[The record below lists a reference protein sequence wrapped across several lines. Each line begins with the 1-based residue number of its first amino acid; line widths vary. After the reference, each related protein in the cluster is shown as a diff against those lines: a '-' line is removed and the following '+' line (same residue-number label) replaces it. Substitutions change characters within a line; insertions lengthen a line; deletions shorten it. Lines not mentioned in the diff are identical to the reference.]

1 MSELEITDETKIKK
15 LVDEKQKLICDYSKT
30 LINNGN
36 ANKEKVAINDFN
48 GNLLSAIAVI
58 RGDIRTQQI
67 IAYNLSKEI
76 YNSNK
81 KSDKL
86 LTGTQL
92 KKDIY
97 EENTKLTMH
106 LIYYVLGMGF
116 MGYYIIKLLKK

>member
-1 MSELEITDETKIKK
+1 MISEITDETTIDK
-15 LVDEKQKLICDYSKT
+15 LVEEKQKLICDYSKT
-30 LINNGN
+30 LINSGN
-36 ANKEKVAINDFN
+36 ANEEEGAIKDFN

-58 RGDIRTQQI
+58 RGDIGTQHMKSI
-67 IAYNLSKEI
+67 YLSKEI

>member
-1 MSELEITDETKIKK
+1 MIFEITDKTKIKK
-15 LVDEKQKLICDYSKT
+15 LVDKKQKLICDYSKK
-30 LINNGN
+30 LINIGN
-36 ANKEKVAINDFN
+36 ADKEKDAIKDFK
-48 GNLLSAIAVI
+48 GKLLSAIAVI
-58 RGDIRTQQI
+58 RGDIGTQQI

>member
-1 MSELEITDETKIKK
+1 MSFKVKGKTKVD
-15 LVDEKQKLICDYSKT
+15 LVIEKQQLICDYSKK
-30 LINNGN
+30 LINNNNGN
-36 ANKEKVAINDFN
+36 ANKEKEAIKKLN
-48 GNLLSAIAVI
+48 GKLLSAIAVI
-58 RGDIRTQQI
+58 RGDIGTQQI